1 MMQNRRLGSI
11 DCDSCGV
18 VNDGWYEPNQHE
30 SLAVGLKPAN
40 QRELMFFWLCGDC
53 GPDYDYDPKQFF
65 TEEFF
70 DATPYCDRC
79 EEESVDEWGHV
90 CIECEDGV
98 I

>member
-1 MMQNRRLGSI
+1 MQNRRLGSI

-30 SLAVGLKPAN
+30 SLAVGLKPVN
-40 QRELMFFWLCGDC
+40 QKELMFFWLCADC

-90 CIECEDGV
+90 CLECEDGV